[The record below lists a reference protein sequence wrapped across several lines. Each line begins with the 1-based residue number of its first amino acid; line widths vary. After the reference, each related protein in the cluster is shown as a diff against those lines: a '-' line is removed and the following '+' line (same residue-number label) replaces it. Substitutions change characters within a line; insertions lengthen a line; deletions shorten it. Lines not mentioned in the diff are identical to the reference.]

1 MVICKVPVTVCYNC
15 PTYMFQSESILY
27 SYMNIKEFFAQNRR
41 DIWSLSDTNG
51 IQSQE
56 HLIQKQ
62 TLSHLAKQATRLSC
76 VVITYL
82 YYGFGCILLSYYLRV
97 SEWIYTPKLPEFW
110 GNRCSKH
117 AWNLKFERE
126 HSDLSVRPLSS
137 STNTQPFRQIGQ
149 SIKLSCAHL

>member
-1 MVICKVPVTVCYNC
+1 
-15 PTYMFQSESILY
+15 MFQSESILY
-27 SYMNIKEFFAQNRR
+27 SYMNINEFFAQNRR

-62 TLSHLAKQATRLSC
+62 TLSHLAKLATRLSC

-97 SEWIYTPKLPEFW
+97 LEWTCTPKLTEFW

-117 AWNLKFERE
+117 ARNLKFEQE
-126 HSDLSVRPLSS
+126 HSDLSVRRLSS

-149 SIKLSCAHL
+149 SIKLSCEYL

>member
-1 MVICKVPVTVCYNC
+1 
-15 PTYMFQSESILY
+15 MFQSESILY
-27 SYMNIKEFFAQNRR
+27 SYMNINEFFAQNRR

-62 TLSHLAKQATRLSC
+62 TLSHLAKLATRLSC

-97 SEWIYTPKLPEFW
+97 SEWTCTPKLTEFW

-117 AWNLKFERE
+117 ARNLKFEQE
-126 HSDLSVRPLSS
+126 HSDLSVRRLSS

-149 SIKLSCAHL
+149 SIKLSCEYL